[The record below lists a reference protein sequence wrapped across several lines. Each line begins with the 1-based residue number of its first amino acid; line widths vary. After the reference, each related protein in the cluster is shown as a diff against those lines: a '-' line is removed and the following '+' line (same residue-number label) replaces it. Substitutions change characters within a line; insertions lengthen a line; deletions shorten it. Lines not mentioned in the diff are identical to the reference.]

1 MKHILNVFSRFGTKY
16 TVVGDKDPADLC
28 GTNSFYEKDVSG
40 NLVEMSKEN
49 WVELWR
55 KYKNLTTKQEA
66 RLVET
71 YLGWEVK
78 ECNSSGQ
85 WSVTVPVFESNPIV
99 QAVEQI
105 TEGDECSV
113 RKDLFA
119 SAQSGFVRGTHQAFV
134 DDAEKVGCYFSD
146 RLGISDALAGLEN
159 ERKALKL
166 VIADKD
172 ITVSS
177 EPLITTK
184 GGTTDQLWWFPPDVE
199 KPIKLREYLR
209 PTEVRELL
217 KLKKEWTHEEKKL
230 VRTRESFAD
239 LVPTSTLT
247 VDMDVVFMYPD
258 VIANLLVSAET
269 IAPKNPVSVETP
281 TFGVLFVKDG
291 SIYNAL
297 PHADPG
303 DWLETYDVNGNAVR
317 VSLTKE
323 QVEQLNTQQ
332 QEWSAADHALFAML
346 NINPKP

>member
-105 TEGDECSV
+105 TEGVEYSARKALLARIDEA
-113 RKDLFA
+113 KKF
-119 SAQSGFVRGTHQAFV
+119 
-134 DDAEKVGCYFSD
+134 GCYFSD

-159 ERKALKL
+159 KRKALKL
-166 VIADKD
+166 VIVDKD

-177 EPLITTK
+177 EPLITAT

-217 KLKKEWTHEEKKL
+217 RLKKEWTHEEKKL
-230 VRTRESFAD
+230 VWTRESFAD
-239 LVPTSTLT
+239 LVPPSTSSAKEHSKT

-258 VIANLLVSAET
+258 IIHNRPVSAET

-281 TFGVLFVKDG
+281 TFGALFVKDG
-291 SIYNAL
+291 SVYVAL

-303 DWLETYDVNGNAVR
+303 YWLETYDANGNAVIA
-317 VSLTKE
+317 SLTQE
-323 QVEQLNTQQ
+323 QIEQMSTQQ
-332 QEWSAADHALFAML
+332 QEWSAADHVLFAML
-346 NINPKP
+346 NIDPKP